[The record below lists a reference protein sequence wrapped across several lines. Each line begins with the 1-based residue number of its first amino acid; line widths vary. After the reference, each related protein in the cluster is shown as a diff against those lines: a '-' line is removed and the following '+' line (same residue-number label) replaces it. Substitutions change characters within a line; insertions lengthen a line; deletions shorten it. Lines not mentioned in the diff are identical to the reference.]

1 MSGNPGRF
9 RRWLSHAPGRS
20 AIPGTPPAGDS
31 TGDDQQGER
40 TAEAGDP
47 TEEGG
52 LTGDGVPT
60 EARGPADTGGPPQGE
75 PPASAGG
82 PQHIRP
88 SLTTRSVAG
97 EVFLLQLVL
106 VVLLVAAA
114 VVALVVQARRDT
126 MTDARHRT
134 LAAAESFAHS
144 WGLQE
149 ALNSD
154 NPSAKLQPLAEA
166 ARKASGVDA
175 LIVYKLDGITLTHS
189 DPRQIGKHV
198 IGPYAEAARGK
209 PFTRTFQGALGLS
222 VVSAAPVKDASG
234 RVVALVAA
242 PVTVEKVQKSVNRQL
257 PMFLGTAAVALALA
271 GGGAGLVSRRL
282 RRQTHGLGPAEM
294 TRMYE
299 HHDAVLHAVREGVLI
314 VGPDGRL
321 LLANDEARRLLDLP
335 AEAEGRHVG
344 DLGLDHRTAGLLAS
358 DRSATDEVHLAQD
371 RLLALNKR
379 STTAHG
385 ARQGS
390 VVTLRDTTELRWLS
404 GRAEV
409 ARERLRL
416 LYDAGVRIGST
427 LNVVRTAEELAQVAV
442 PRFADIVTV
451 ELLDPVLKGEEPA
464 VAGTELRRAALAGL
478 APDHPLY
485 PVGELIRFVPEPP
498 VGAHRGRIR
507 SMVEPD
513 LAGSSAWRSQDP
525 ERTRRILDHGVHSLA
540 VVPLRARGVVLGLV
554 DFWRSGGTPPFDD
567 EDLSFAEELA
577 GRAAVG
583 IDNARRYTRER
594 TMAMTLQRSLMPRG
608 LPDQDILEVAHRYLP
623 ARAGVGGDWFDV
635 IPLPGARVALVV
647 GDVVGHGVHAAATMG
662 RLRIAVHNFSA
673 LDLSPDELLG
683 HLDELVTHLDV
694 QDEDNDEGPAI
705 TGATCLYVIYDSVS
719 GRVTAATAGHPPP
732 AVAYPDGTVEFL
744 HPPVSP
750 PLGLSTGLPFESTE
764 LSLPKG
770 SRLVLYT
777 DGLIESRSRDLD
789 AGLEAL
795 RAALAG
801 PDRTPED
808 TCAAVMQA
816 LLPARPADDVALLVA
831 RPRRLGPADVAEWD
845 VPRDPAAV
853 GPVRNACVRRLE
865 DWGLQHIA
873 YGTELILSEL
883 ITNAIRYGAEPIH
896 VRLLRT
902 RGTLISE
909 VSDGSSTSPHI
920 RQAKATDENGRGLF
934 LVAQFAERWGTR
946 YSPRGKTIWASQ
958 AIAPD
963 ALPPEEESPDH
974 LLSRWEQLGGW

>member
-1 MSGNPGRF
+1 MSGNPGRLW
-9 RRWLSHAPGRS
+9 RWLSRASGRS
-20 AIPGTPPAGDS
+20 AVPGAAPAGDG
-31 TGDDQQGER
+31 TG
-40 TAEAGDP
+40 EAGD
-47 TEEGG
+47 E
-52 LTGDGVPT
+52 
-60 EARGPADTGGPPQGE
+60 GPAGD
-75 PPASAGG
+75 GG
-82 PQHIRP
+82 PQGIRS
-88 SLTTRSVAG
+88 SLTTRSVAQ
-97 EVFLLQLVL
+97 EVFLLQLVV

-134 LAAAESFAHS
+134 LAAAESFAHA
-144 WGLQE
+144 WGLQQ
-149 ALNSD
+149 ALNSG

-175 LIVYKLDGITLTHS
+175 LIVYNLDGITLTHS

-222 VVSAAPVKDASG
+222 VVSVAPVKDASG

-242 PVTVEKVQKSVNRQL
+242 PVTVEKVQKSVNQQL
-257 PMFLGTAAVALALA
+257 PMFLGTAVVALALA

-314 VGPDGRL
+314 VGRDGRL

-335 AEAEGRHVG
+335 PDAEGRRVG
-344 DLGLDHRTAGLLAS
+344 DLALNHRTAELLAS

-371 RLLALNKR
+371 RLLAVNKR
-379 STTAHG
+379 STSPYGSH
-385 ARQGS
+385 QGS
-390 VVTLRDTTELRWLS
+390 VVTLRDTTELRWLA

-416 LYDAGVRIGST
+416 LYDAGLRIGST
-427 LNVVRTAEELAQVAV
+427 LNVVRTAEELSQVAV

-451 ELLDPVLKGEEPA
+451 ELLDPVLRGEEPA
-464 VAGTELRRAALAGL
+464 VAGGGLRRTAIAGL
-478 APDHPLY
+478 APDHPLH
-485 PVGELIRFVPEPP
+485 PVGELIRAVPDTA
-498 VGAHRGRIR
+498 GAAEVDQVRA
-507 SMVEPD
+507 MVVPD
-513 LAGSSAWRSQDP
+513 LAGSSAWRSRDP
-525 ERTRRILDHGVHSLA
+525 ERTRRILEHGVHSLA

-554 DFWRSGGTPPFDD
+554 DFWRSGDSPPFDD

-583 IDNARRYTRER
+583 IDNARRFTRER

-608 LPDQDILEVAHRYLP
+608 LPDQDALEVAHRYLP
-623 ARAGVGGDWFDV
+623 AKAGVGGDWFDV

-647 GDVVGHGVHAAATMG
+647 GDVVGHGLHAAATMG

-683 HLDELVTHLDV
+683 HLDELVARLDI
-694 QDEDNDEGPAI
+694 QDEDTDEGPAI
-705 TGATCLYVIYDSVS
+705 TGATCLYVIYDAVS
-719 GRVTAATAGHPPP
+719 GQVTAATAGHVPP
-732 AVAYPDGTVEFL
+732 AVAHPDGTVEFL

-750 PLGLSTGLPFESTE
+750 PLGLGAGLPFETAA
-764 LSLPKG
+764 LSLPEG

-777 DGLIESRSRDLD
+777 DGLVENRGHDLD

-801 PDRTPED
+801 ADRAPED
-808 TCAAVMQA
+808 TCAAVLHA
-816 LLPARPADDVALLVA
+816 LLPGGSTDDVALLVA
-831 RPRRLGPADVAEWD
+831 RTRRLDPSDVAEWD
-845 VPRDPAAV
+845 VSRDPAAV
-853 GPVRNACVRRLE
+853 GPVRNDCARQLA
-865 DWGLQHIA
+865 DWGLAHIS

-896 VRLLRT
+896 VRLLHTRT
-902 RGTLISE
+902 TLICE

-920 RQAKATDENGRGLF
+920 RQAKTTDEEGRGLF
-934 LVAQFAERWGTR
+934 LVAQFAEQWGTR
-946 YSPRGKTIWASQ
+946 YSPRGKTIWAAQ
-958 AIAPD
+958 AIVPD
-963 ALPPEEESPDH
+963 APPAEEEPSEH
-974 LLSRWEQLGGW
+974 LLRHWEQEGGW

>member
-1 MSGNPGRF
+1 M
-9 RRWLSHAPGRS
+9 
-20 AIPGTPPAGDS
+20 
-31 TGDDQQGER
+31 
-40 TAEAGDP
+40 
-47 TEEGG
+47 
-52 LTGDGVPT
+52 
-60 EARGPADTGGPPQGE
+60 
-75 PPASAGG
+75 
-82 PQHIRP
+82 
-88 SLTTRSVAG
+88 
-97 EVFLLQLVL
+97 L

-114 VVALVVQARRDT
+114 VVAFVVQTRRDT

-154 NPSAKLQPLAEA
+154 DPTAKLQPLAEE

-209 PFTRTFQGALGLS
+209 PFTRTFEGALGLS
-222 VVSAAPVKDASG
+222 VVSAAPVKDSSG
-234 RVVALVAA
+234 RVIAIVAA
-242 PVTVEKVQKSVNRQL
+242 PVTVEKVQKSVNQQL
-257 PMFLGTAAVALALA
+257 PLFLGTAVAALALA

-282 RRQTHGLGPAEM
+282 SRQTHGLGPVEM

-314 VGPDGRL
+314 VGRGGRL

-335 AEAEGRHVG
+335 ADAEGRRVD
-344 DLGLDHRTAGLLAS
+344 DLGLDHRTAELLAS
-358 DRSATDEVHLAQD
+358 DRIATDEVHLAQD
-371 RLLALNKR
+371 RLLAVNKR
-379 STTAHG
+379 STTPYGAHQ
-385 ARQGS
+385 AS

-416 LYDAGVRIGST
+416 LYDAGVRLGST

-451 ELLDPVLKGEEPA
+451 ELQEPVLKGEEPS
-464 VAGTELRRAALAGL
+464 VAGGGLRRAALAGL
-478 APDHPLY
+478 TPDHPLY
-485 PVGELIRFVPEPP
+485 PVGELITAAPGSPAAASADQV
-498 VGAHRGRIR
+498 R

-513 LAGSSAWRSQDP
+513 LAGSSVWRSQDP
-525 ERTRRILDHGVHSLA
+525 ERARRILDHGVHSLA
-540 VVPLRARGVVLGLV
+540 VVPLRARGVVLGMV
-554 DFWRSGGTPPFDD
+554 YFWRSGSSPPFDD

-583 IDNARRYTRER
+583 VDNARRYTRER

-608 LPDQDILEVAHRYLP
+608 LPDQDALEVAHRYLP

-647 GDVVGHGVHAAATMG
+647 GDVVGHGLHAAATMG

-683 HLDELVTHLDV
+683 HVDELVTHIDV
-694 QDEDNDEGPAI
+694 QDEDGEEVPAI

-719 GRVTAATAGHPPP
+719 GRVSVATAGHLPP
-732 AVAYPDGTVEFL
+732 AVAHPDGSVEFL

-750 PLGLSTGLPFESTE
+750 PLGLGTGLPFQTAE
-764 LSLPKG
+764 LSLPEG

-777 DGLIESRSRDLD
+777 DGLVENRSRDLD

-808 TCAAVMQA
+808 TCATVMQS
-816 LLPARPADDVALLVA
+816 LLPARSTDDVALLVA
-831 RPRRLGPADVAEWD
+831 RTRRLDPAHVAEWD

-853 GPVRNACVRRLE
+853 GPVRSACVRRLV
-865 DWGLQHIA
+865 DWGLESISF
-873 YGTELILSEL
+873 GTELILSEL
-883 ITNAIRYGAEPIH
+883 ITNAIRHGAEPIH
-896 VRLLRT
+896 VRLLHT
-902 RGTLISE
+902 RTLICE

-920 RQAKATDENGRGLF
+920 RQAKDTDEEGRGLF
-934 LVAQFAERWGTR
+934 LVAQFAEHWGTR
-946 YSPRGKTIWASQ
+946 YSPRGKTIWAAQ
-958 AIAPD
+958 VIGPD
-963 ALPPEEESPDH
+963 ALPPEEEPSEH
-974 LLSRWEQLGGW
+974 LLNHWEQRGQW

>member
-1 MSGNPGRF
+1 MP
-9 RRWLSHAPGRS
+9 
-20 AIPGTPPAGDS
+20 
-31 TGDDQQGER
+31 
-40 TAEAGDP
+40 
-47 TEEGG
+47 
-52 LTGDGVPT
+52 
-60 EARGPADTGGPPQGE
+60 
-75 PPASAGG
+75 
-82 PQHIRP
+82 
-88 SLTTRSVAG
+88 TRSVAR

-114 VVALVVQARRDT
+114 VVAIVVQAQRDT

-154 NPSAKLQPLAEA
+154 NPTAKLQPLAEA

-209 PFTRTFQGALGLS
+209 PFTRTFEGALGLS
-222 VVSAAPVKDASG
+222 VVSAAPVKDSSG
-234 RVVALVAA
+234 KVVAIVAA
-242 PVTVEKVQKSVNRQL
+242 PVTVEKVQKSVNQQL
-257 PMFLGTAAVALALA
+257 PIFLGTAVGALALA

-314 VGPDGRL
+314 VGRDGRL
-321 LLANDEARRLLDLP
+321 LLANDEARRLLNLP
-335 AEAEGRHVG
+335 ADAEGRPVG
-344 DLGLDHRTAGLLAS
+344 DLGLDHRTAELLAS
-358 DRSATDEVHLAQD
+358 DRIATDEVHLAQD
-371 RLLALNKR
+371 RLLAVNKR
-379 STTAHG
+379 STTPYGAH
-385 ARQGS
+385 QGS

-427 LNVVRTAEELAQVAV
+427 LNVERTAEALAQVAV

-464 VAGTELRRAALAGL
+464 VAGTELRRTAIAGL

-485 PVGELIRFVPEPP
+485 PVGELRGFVPGTP
-498 VGAHRGRIR
+498 VASGVDQGR

-513 LAGSSAWRSQDP
+513 LAASSGWRSQDP
-525 ERTRRILDHGVHSLA
+525 ERARRILDHGVHSLA

-554 DFWRSGGTPPFDD
+554 DFWRSGSSPPFDD

-608 LPDQDILEVAHRYLP
+608 LPDQDALEVAHRYLP
-623 ARAGVGGDWFDV
+623 AQAGVGGDWFDV
-635 IPLPGARVALVV
+635 IPLPGARVALVI
-647 GDVVGHGVHAAATMG
+647 GDVVGHGLHAAATMG

-683 HLDELVTHLDV
+683 HLDELVTHIDV
-694 QDEDNDEGPAI
+694 QDEDIDDGPAI

-719 GRVTAATAGHPPP
+719 GRITAATAGHLPP
-732 AVAYPDGTVEFL
+732 AVAHPDGRVEFL
-744 HPPVSP
+744 HSPVSP
-750 PLGLSTGLPFESTE
+750 PLGLGTGLPFETAE
-764 LSLPKG
+764 LSLPEG

-777 DGLIESRSRDLD
+777 DGLVENRSRDLD
-789 AGLEAL
+789 AGMEAL
-795 RAALAG
+795 RAALTG

-808 TCAAVMQA
+808 TCATVLQS
-816 LLPARPADDVALLVA
+816 LLPARSTDDVALLVA
-831 RPRRLGPADVAEWD
+831 RTRRLDPAHVAEWD

-853 GPVRNACVRRLE
+853 SPVRNDCARQLA
-865 DWGLQHIA
+865 DWGLERIA

-896 VRLLRT
+896 VRLLHT
-902 RGTLISE
+902 PGALISE

-920 RQAKATDENGRGLF
+920 RQAKDTDEEGRGLF
-934 LVAQFAERWGTR
+934 LVAQFAEHWGTR
-946 YSPRGKTIWASQ
+946 YSPRGKTIWAAQ
-958 AIAPD
+958 AVGPD
-963 ALPPEEESPDH
+963 ALPEEEESQED
-974 LLSRWEQLGGW
+974 LLSRWDHSGEW

>member
-1 MSGNPGRF
+1 MSGYSGRF
-9 RRWLSHAPGRS
+9 RRWLRRAPGRS
-20 AIPGTPPAGDS
+20 AAPGVAPAGNG
-31 TGDDQQGER
+31 TGDPQDER
-40 TAEAGDP
+40 PAG
-47 TEEGG
+47 TE
-52 LTGDGVPT
+52 
-60 EARGPADTGGPPQGE
+60 
-75 PPASAGG
+75 G
-82 PQHIRP
+82 PQHIQGP
-88 SLTTRSVAG
+88 QHLQSSFPTRSVAR

-114 VVALVVQARRDT
+114 VVAIFVQAQRDT

-154 NPSAKLQPLAEA
+154 DPTAKLQPLAEA

-175 LIVYKLDGITLTHS
+175 LIVYKLDGIALTHS

-198 IGPYAEAARGK
+198 IGPYADAARGK
-209 PFTRTFQGALGLS
+209 PFTSTFEGALGLS
-222 VVSAAPVKDASG
+222 VVSAAPVKDSSG
-234 RVVALVAA
+234 RVVAIVAA
-242 PVTVEKVQKSVNRQL
+242 PVTVEEVQKSVNQQL
-257 PMFLGTAAVALALA
+257 PIFLGTAVGALALA

-314 VGPDGRL
+314 VGRNGRL
-321 LLANDEARRLLDLP
+321 LLANDEARRLLNLP
-335 AEAEGRHVG
+335 ADAEGRPVG
-344 DLGLDHRTAGLLAS
+344 DLGLDHRTAELLVS
-358 DRSATDEVHLAQD
+358 DRIATDEVHLAQD
-371 RLLALNKR
+371 RLLAVNKR
-379 STTAHG
+379 STTPYGAH
-385 ARQGS
+385 QGS

-416 LYDAGVRIGST
+416 LYDAGMRIGST
-427 LNVVRTAEELAQVAV
+427 LNVERTAEALAQVAV

-464 VAGTELRRAALAGL
+464 VAGTELRRTAIAGL

-485 PVGELIRFVPEPP
+485 PVGELRGFVPGTP
-498 VGAHRGRIR
+498 VAAGVDQGR

-513 LAGSSAWRSQDP
+513 LAASSGWRSQDP
-525 ERTRRILDHGVHSLA
+525 ERARRILDHGVHSLA

-554 DFWRSGGTPPFDD
+554 DFWRSGSSPPFDD

-608 LPDQDILEVAHRYLP
+608 LPEQDALEVAHRYLP
-623 ARAGVGGDWFDV
+623 AQAGVGGDWFDV
-635 IPLPGARVALVV
+635 IPLPGARVALVI
-647 GDVVGHGVHAAATMG
+647 GDVVGHGLHAAATMG

-683 HLDELVTHLDV
+683 HLDELVTHIDV
-694 QDEDNDEGPAI
+694 QDEDTDDGPAI

-719 GRVTAATAGHPPP
+719 GRITAATAGHLPP
-732 AVAYPDGTVEFL
+732 AVAHPDGRVEFL
-744 HPPVSP
+744 HSPVSP
-750 PLGLSTGLPFESTE
+750 PLGLGTGLPFETAE
-764 LSLPKG
+764 LPLPEG

-777 DGLIESRSRDLD
+777 DGLVENRSRDLD
-789 AGLEAL
+789 TGMEAL
-795 RAALAG
+795 RAALTG

-808 TCAAVMQA
+808 TCATVLQS
-816 LLPARPADDVALLVA
+816 LLPARSTDDVALLVA
-831 RPRRLGPADVAEWD
+831 RTRRLDPAHVAEWD

-853 GPVRNACVRRLE
+853 SPVRNDCARQLA
-865 DWGLQHIA
+865 DWGLERIA

-896 VRLLRT
+896 VRLLHT
-902 RGTLISE
+902 PGALISE

-920 RQAKATDENGRGLF
+920 RQAKDTDEEGRGLF
-934 LVAQFAERWGTR
+934 LVAQFAEHWGTR
-946 YSPRGKTIWASQ
+946 YSPRGKTIWAAQ
-958 AIAPD
+958 AVGPG
-963 ALPPEEESPDH
+963 ALPEEEESQEDLLRRWDH
-974 LLSRWEQLGGW
+974 GGEW

>member
-1 MSGNPGRF
+1 MTGHSGRF
-9 RRWLSHAPGRS
+9 RRWLSRAPSRS
-20 AIPGTPPAGDS
+20 ASRGVSVTESDPDDRQGEHPAG
-31 TGDDQQGER
+31 
-40 TAEAGDP
+40 
-47 TEEGG
+47 
-52 LTGDGVPT
+52 
-60 EARGPADTGGPPQGE
+60 
-75 PPASAGG
+75 AGG
-82 PQHIRP
+82 SHGLRAW
-88 SLTTRSVAG
+88 LTTRSVAR

-106 VVLLVAAA
+106 VVLLIAAA
-114 VVALVVQARRDT
+114 VVAIVVQTRRDT

-154 NPSAKLQPLAEA
+154 DPTAKLQPRAEA

-198 IGPYAEAARGK
+198 IGPYADAARGK

-222 VVSAAPVKDASG
+222 VISAAPVTDSSG
-234 RVVALVAA
+234 KVIAIVSA
-242 PVTVEKVQKSVNRQL
+242 PVTVENVQKSVNQQL
-257 PMFLGTAAVALALA
+257 PLFMGTAVGALALA

-314 VGPDGRL
+314 VGRGGRL

-335 AEAEGRHVG
+335 ADAEGRYVG
-344 DLGLDHRTAGLLAS
+344 DLGLDTRTVDLLTS
-358 DRSATDEVHLAQD
+358 DRTATDEVHLAQD

-379 STTAHG
+379 STAPYG
-385 ARQGS
+385 ARHGS
-390 VVTLRDTTELRWLS
+390 VVTLRDTTELRWLT
-404 GRAEV
+404 GRAER

-427 LNVVRTAEELAQVAV
+427 LNVERTASALAQVAV
-442 PRFADIVTV
+442 PRFADIVAV
-451 ELLDPVLKGEEPA
+451 KLRDPVLRGEEPA
-464 VAGTELRRAALAGL
+464 AAGAKLHRVAIEGL
-478 APDHPLY
+478 AADHPLHS
-485 PVGELIRFVPEPP
+485 VGELMGFVPGTP
-498 VGAHRGRIR
+498 VAAGVDQGR
-507 SMVEPD
+507 SMAVPD
-513 LAGSSAWRSQDP
+513 LAGSSEWRSQDP
-525 ERTRRILDHGVHSLA
+525 ERARRVLDHGVHSLV
-540 VVPLRARGVVLGLV
+540 VVPLLARGVVLGVV
-554 DFWRSGGTPPFDD
+554 DFWRSGSSPPFDD

-608 LPDQDILEVAHRYLP
+608 LPEQDALEVAHRYLP
-623 ARAGVGGDWFDV
+623 AQAGVGGDWFDV
-635 IPLPGARVALVV
+635 IPLPGARVALVI
-647 GDVVGHGVHAAATMG
+647 GDVVGHGLHAAATMG

-683 HLDELVTHLDV
+683 HLDELVARIDV
-694 QDEDNDEGPAI
+694 QDEDTEAGPVI
-705 TGATCLYVIYDSVS
+705 TGATCLYVVYDFVS
-719 GRVTAATAGHPPP
+719 GRVTAATAGHLPP
-732 AVAYPDGTVEFL
+732 AVAYPDGRVEFL

-750 PLGLSTGLPFESTE
+750 PLGLGSGLPFEPTE
-764 LSLPKG
+764 LSLPEG

-777 DGLIESRSRDLD
+777 DGLVEDRSRDLD
-789 AGLEAL
+789 EGLEAL

-801 PDRTPED
+801 PDRTPAE
-808 TCAAVMQA
+808 TCATVMHA
-816 LLPARPADDVALLVA
+816 LLPTRSADDVALLVA
-831 RPRRLGPADVAEWD
+831 RTRRLDPARVAEWG

-853 GPVRNACVRRLE
+853 GPVRNACVRQLT
-865 DWGLQHIA
+865 DWGLADLA

-883 ITNAIRYGAEPIH
+883 ITNAVRYGSEPIH
-896 VRLLRT
+896 VRLLHT
-902 RGTLISE
+902 RSLICE

-920 RQAKATDENGRGLF
+920 RQAKDTDEEGRGLF
-934 LVAQFAERWGTR
+934 LVAQFAEQWGTR
-946 YSPRGKTIWASQ
+946 YSPRGKTIWAAQ
-958 AIAPD
+958 TVGLEAPASD
-963 ALPPEEESPDH
+963 EMP
-974 LLSRWEQLGGW
+974 WEQLLGHQGHSGEG

>member
-1 MSGNPGRF
+1 M
-9 RRWLSHAPGRS
+9 A
-20 AIPGTPPAGDS
+20 PAGNG
-31 TGDDQQGER
+31 TGDQQDARPAG
-40 TAEAGDP
+40 AE
-47 TEEGG
+47 
-52 LTGDGVPT
+52 
-60 EARGPADTGGPPQGE
+60 
-75 PPASAGG
+75 G
-82 PQHIRP
+82 PQHIQP
-88 SLTTRSVAG
+88 SSPTRSVAR

-114 VVALVVQARRDT
+114 VVAIVVQARRDT

-154 NPSAKLQPLAEA
+154 DPTAKLQPLAEA

-209 PFTRTFQGALGLS
+209 PFTGTFEGALGLS
-222 VVSAAPVKDASG
+222 VVSAAPVKDSSG
-234 RVVALVAA
+234 KVVAIVAA
-242 PVTVEKVQKSVNRQL
+242 PVTVEKVQKSVNQQL
-257 PMFLGTAAVALALA
+257 PLFLGTAVGALALA

-314 VGPDGRL
+314 VGRDGRL

-335 AEAEGRHVG
+335 ADAEGRHVG
-344 DLGLDHRTAGLLAS
+344 DLGLDHRTADLLAS
-358 DRSATDEVHLAQD
+358 DRIATDEVHLAQD
-371 RLLALNKR
+371 RLLAVNKR
-379 STTAHG
+379 STTPYGAH
-385 ARQGS
+385 QGS

-427 LNVVRTAEELAQVAV
+427 LNVERTAEALAQVAV

-464 VAGTELRRAALAGL
+464 VAGTELRRTAIAGL

-485 PVGELIRFVPEPP
+485 PVGELRGFDPGTP
-498 VGAHRGRIR
+498 VAAGVDQGR

-513 LAGSSAWRSQDP
+513 LAASSGWRSQDP
-525 ERTRRILDHGVHSLA
+525 ERARRILDHGVHSLA

-554 DFWRSGGTPPFDD
+554 DFWRSGSSPPFDD

-608 LPDQDILEVAHRYLP
+608 LPDQDALEVAHRYLP
-623 ARAGVGGDWFDV
+623 AQAGVGGDWFDI
-635 IPLPGARVALVV
+635 IPLPGARVALVI
-647 GDVVGHGVHAAATMG
+647 GDVVGHGLHAAATMG

-683 HLDELVTHLDV
+683 HLDELVTRIDV
-694 QDEDNDEGPAI
+694 QDEDTDDGPAI

-719 GRVTAATAGHPPP
+719 GRITAATAGHLPP
-732 AVAYPDGTVEFL
+732 AVAHPDGRVEFL
-744 HPPVSP
+744 HSPVSP
-750 PLGLSTGLPFESTE
+750 PLGLGTGLPFETAE
-764 LSLPKG
+764 LSMPEG

-777 DGLIESRSRDLD
+777 DGLVENRSRDLD
-789 AGLEAL
+789 AGMEAL
-795 RAALAG
+795 RAALTG

-808 TCAAVMQA
+808 TCATVLQS
-816 LLPARPADDVALLVA
+816 LLPARSTDDVALLVA
-831 RPRRLGPADVAEWD
+831 RTRRLDPAHVAEWD
-845 VPRDPAAV
+845 VSRDPAAV
-853 GPVRNACVRRLE
+853 SPVRNDCARKLA
-865 DWGLQHIA
+865 DWGLERIA

-896 VRLLRT
+896 VRLLHT
-902 RGTLISE
+902 PSTLISE

-920 RQAKATDENGRGLF
+920 RQAKDTDEEGRGLF
-934 LVAQFAERWGTR
+934 LVAQFAEQWGTR
-946 YSPRGKTIWASQ
+946 YSPRGKTIWAAQ
-958 AIAPD
+958 VVGPD
-963 ALPPEEESPDH
+963 ALPGEEESQED
-974 LLSRWEQLGGW
+974 LLNRWDPSGEW

>member
-1 MSGNPGRF
+1 MTGHSGRF
-9 RRWLSHAPGRS
+9 RRWLSRS
-20 AIPGTPPAGDS
+20 RS
-31 TGDDQQGER
+31 S
-40 TAEAGDP
+40 
-47 TEEGG
+47 
-52 LTGDGVPT
+52 
-60 EARGPADTGGPPQGE
+60 
-75 PPASAGG
+75 SA
-82 PQHIRP
+82 
-88 SLTTRSVAG
+88 TRSVAR

-114 VVALVVQARRDT
+114 VVAMVVQSRRDT

-144 WGLQE
+144 WGLQK
-149 ALNSD
+149 ALNSND
-154 NPSAKLQPLAEA
+154 PTAKLQPLAEA

-198 IGPYAEAARGK
+198 IGPYADAARGK

-222 VVSAAPVKDASG
+222 VISAAPVKDSSG
-234 RVVALVAA
+234 KVIAIVSA

-257 PMFLGTAAVALALA
+257 PLFLGTAAGALALA

-314 VGPDGRL
+314 VGRDGRL

-335 AEAEGRHVG
+335 ADAEGRHVG
-344 DLGLDHRTAGLLAS
+344 DLGLDPRTAELLAS
-358 DRSATDEVHLAQD
+358 DRIATDEVHLAQD

-379 STTAHG
+379 STSPYGAH
-385 ARQGS
+385 QGS

-404 GRAEV
+404 GRAER

-427 LNVVRTAEELAQVAV
+427 LNVERTAEDLAQVAV
-442 PRFADIVTV
+442 PGFADIVTV

-464 VAGTELRRAALAGL
+464 VAGAELRRTAIAGL
-478 APDHPLY
+478 AADHPLH
-485 PVGELIRFVPEPP
+485 PVGELMGFAP
-498 VGAHRGRIR
+498 GAAAAGGVDQGRSR
-507 SMVEPD
+507 VEPD

-525 ERTRRILDHGVHSLA
+525 ERARRILDHGVHSLA
-540 VVPLRARGVVLGLV
+540 VVPLRARGVVLGRV
-554 DFWRSGGTPPFDD
+554 DFWRSGSSPAFDE

-608 LPDQDILEVAHRYLP
+608 LPDQDALEVAHRYLP
-623 ARAGVGGDWFDV
+623 AHAGVGGDWFDV
-635 IPLPGARVALVV
+635 IPLPGARVALVI
-647 GDVVGHGVHAAATMG
+647 GDVVGHGLHAAATMG

-673 LDLSPDELLG
+673 LDLSPAELLR
-683 HLDELVTHLDV
+683 HLDELVTHIDV
-694 QDEDNDEGPAI
+694 QDDAAEETAI
-705 TGATCLYVIYDSVS
+705 TGATCLYVVYDSVS
-719 GRVTAATAGHPPP
+719 GQVTAATAGHLPP
-732 AVAYPDGTVEFL
+732 AVAHPDGRVEFL
-744 HPPVSP
+744 HSPVSP
-750 PLGLSTGLPFESTE
+750 PLGLGTGLPFETAE
-764 LSLPKG
+764 LSLPEG

-777 DGLIESRSRDLD
+777 DGLVENRGHDLD
-789 AGLEAL
+789 AGLDAL

-808 TCAAVMQA
+808 TCATVMQA
-816 LLPARPADDVALLVA
+816 LLPARSADDVALLVA
-831 RPRRLGPADVAEWD
+831 RTRRLDPAHVAEWD
-845 VPRDPAAV
+845 VPRDPEAV
-853 GPVRNACVRRLE
+853 GTVRKDCARQLA
-865 DWGLQHIA
+865 DWGLQDVSF
-873 YGTELILSEL
+873 GTELILSEL
-883 ITNAIRYGAEPIH
+883 VTNAIRYGAEPIH
-896 VRLLRT
+896 VRLLHT
-902 RGTLISE
+902 RTLICE

-920 RQAKATDENGRGLF
+920 RQAKDTDEDGRGLF
-934 LVAQFAERWGTR
+934 LVAQFAEHWGTR
-946 YSPRGKTIWASQ
+946 YSSRGKTIWAAQ
-958 AIAPD
+958 AVGPD
-963 ALPPEEESPDH
+963 AAPEA
-974 LLSRWEQLGGW
+974 

>member
-1 MSGNPGRF
+1 MSGFSGGF
-9 RRWLSHAPGRS
+9 RRWLRRAPGRS
-20 AIPGTPPAGDS
+20 AFSGGESTGSGGGGRQDERSAGAGD
-31 TGDDQQGER
+31 R
-40 TAEAGDP
+40 
-47 TEEGG
+47 
-52 LTGDGVPT
+52 
-60 EARGPADTGGPPQGE
+60 
-75 PPASAGG
+75 
-82 PQHIRP
+82 QHVRP
-88 SLTTRSVAG
+88 SWSTRSVAR
-97 EVFLLQLVL
+97 EVFLLQLLL

-114 VVALVVQARRDT
+114 VVAFVVQTRRDT

-149 ALNSD
+149 ALNSND
-154 NPSAKLQPLAEA
+154 PTAKLQPLAEA

-209 PFTRTFQGALGLS
+209 PFTRTFEGALGLS
-222 VVSAAPVKDASG
+222 VISAAPVKDSSG
-234 RVVALVAA
+234 RVIAIVAA
-242 PVTVEKVQKSVNRQL
+242 PVTVEKVQKSVNQQL
-257 PMFLGTAAVALALA
+257 PLFLGTAVAALALA

-282 RRQTHGLGPAEM
+282 SRQTHGLGPVEM

-314 VGPDGRL
+314 VGGGGRL

-335 AEAEGRHVG
+335 ADAEGRRVD
-344 DLGLDHRTAGLLAS
+344 DLGLDRRTAELMAS
-358 DRSATDEVHLAQD
+358 DRIATDEVHLAQD
-371 RLLALNKR
+371 RLLAVNKR
-379 STTAHG
+379 STTPYGAHQ
-385 ARQGS
+385 AS

-416 LYDAGVRIGST
+416 LYDAGGRIGST

-451 ELLDPVLKGEEPA
+451 ELQEPVLKGEEPS
-464 VAGTELRRAALAGL
+464 VAGSALRRAALAGL
-478 APDHPLY
+478 TPDHPLY
-485 PVGELIRFVPEPP
+485 PVGELITAAPGTPAATSADQV
-498 VGAHRGRIR
+498 R

-513 LAGSSAWRSQDP
+513 LAGSTAWRPQDP
-525 ERTRRILDHGVHSLA
+525 ERARRILDHGVHSLA
-540 VVPLRARGVVLGLV
+540 VVPLRARGVVLGMV
-554 DFWRSGGTPPFDD
+554 YFWRSGSSPPFDD

-608 LPDQDILEVAHRYLP
+608 LPDQDALEVAHRYLP

-647 GDVVGHGVHAAATMG
+647 GDVVGHGLHAAATMG

-683 HLDELVTHLDV
+683 HVDELVTHIDV
-694 QDEDNDEGPAI
+694 QDEDGEEVPAI

-719 GRVTAATAGHPPP
+719 GRVSVATAGHLPP
-732 AVAYPDGTVEFL
+732 AVAYPDGRVEFL
-744 HPPVSP
+744 YSPVSP
-750 PLGLSTGLPFESTE
+750 PLGLGTGLPFQTAE
-764 LSLPKG
+764 LSLPEG

-777 DGLIESRSRDLD
+777 DGLVENRSRDLD

-808 TCAAVMQA
+808 TCATVMQS
-816 LLPARPADDVALLVA
+816 LLPARSTDDVALLVA
-831 RPRRLGPADVAEWD
+831 RTRRLDPAHVAEWD

-853 GPVRNACVRRLE
+853 GPVRNACVRQLV
-865 DWGLQHIA
+865 DWGLETVA
-873 YGTELILSEL
+873 FGTELILSEL
-883 ITNAIRYGAEPIH
+883 ITNAIRHGAEPIH
-896 VRLLRT
+896 VRLLHT
-902 RGTLISE
+902 RTLICE

-920 RQAKATDENGRGLF
+920 RQAKDTDEEGRGLF
-934 LVAQFAERWGTR
+934 LVAQFAEHWGTR
-946 YSPRGKTIWASQ
+946 YSPRGKTIWAAQ
-958 AIAPD
+958 VIAPD
-963 ALPPEEESPDH
+963 ALPSEEEPSED
-974 LLSRWEQLGGW
+974 LLNQWEQRGQW

>member
-1 MSGNPGRF
+1 MSGHSGRF
-9 RRWLSHAPGRS
+9 RRWLSRAPGRS
-20 AIPGTPPAGDS
+20 AIPGTTAAGS
-31 TGDDQQGER
+31 GTGDRQEEPSPGSGEGQR
-40 TAEAGDP
+40 VRRSW
-47 TEEGG
+47 
-52 LTGDGVPT
+52 L
-60 EARGPADTGGPPQGE
+60 
-75 PPASAGG
+75 
-82 PQHIRP
+82 
-88 SLTTRSVAG
+88 TRSVSR

-114 VVALVVQARRDT
+114 VVVFVVQTQRDT

-149 ALNSD
+149 ALNSPD
-154 NPSAKLQPLAEA
+154 PTAKLQPLAEE

-209 PFTRTFQGALGLS
+209 SFTRTFNGALGLS
-222 VVSAAPVKDASG
+222 VVSAAPVKDSSG
-234 RVVALVAA
+234 RVIAIVAA

-257 PMFLGTAAVALALA
+257 PLFLGIAIVALALA

-314 VGPDGRL
+314 VGRDGRL
-321 LLANDEARRLLDLP
+321 VLANDEARRLLDLP
-335 AEAEGRHVG
+335 ADAEGRAVD

-358 DRSATDEVHLAQD
+358 DRIATDEVHLAQD
-371 RLLALNKR
+371 RLLAVNKR
-379 STTAHG
+379 STSPYGTH
-385 ARQGS
+385 QGS

-416 LYDAGVRIGST
+416 LYDAGLRIGST
-427 LNVVRTAEELAQVAV
+427 LNVARTAEELAQVAV

-451 ELLDPVLKGEEPA
+451 ALQDPVLKGEEPTG
-464 VAGTELRRAALAGL
+464 AGTELRRTALAGL

-485 PVGELIRFVPEPP
+485 PVGELFTGVPGTPAAE
-498 VGAHRGRIR
+498 GDRAG
-507 SMVEPD
+507 STVEPD
-513 LAGSSAWRSQDP
+513 LAGASAWRAQDP
-525 ERTRRILDHGVHSLA
+525 DRAQRILDHGVHSLA
-540 VVPLRARGVVLGLV
+540 VVPLRARGVVLGTV
-554 DFWRSGGTPPFDD
+554 DFWRSGSSPPFDQ
-567 EDLSFAEELA
+567 EDLSFAEELV

-583 IDNARRYTRER
+583 IDNARRFTRER

-608 LPDQDILEVAHRYLP
+608 LPDQDALEVAHRYLP
-623 ARAGVGGDWFDV
+623 AQAGVGGDWFDV

-647 GDVVGHGVHAAATMG
+647 GDVVGHGLHAAATMG

-683 HLDELVTHLDV
+683 HLDELVTRLDR
-694 QDEDNDEGPAI
+694 QDEDADDAPAI
-705 TGATCLYVIYDSVS
+705 TGATCLYVVYDAVS
-719 GRVTAATAGHPPP
+719 GRVTAATAGHLPP
-732 AVAYPDGTVEFL
+732 AVVHPDGRVEFL
-744 HPPVSP
+744 HSPVSP
-750 PLGLSTGLPFESTE
+750 PLGLGTGLPFETAE
-764 LSLPKG
+764 LTLPAG

-777 DGLIESRSRDLD
+777 DGLVENRGRDLD
-789 AGLEAL
+789 TGLAAL
-795 RAALAG
+795 RAVLAG
-801 PDRTPED
+801 QDRTPED
-808 TCAAVMQA
+808 TCATVMRE
-816 LLPARPADDVALLVA
+816 LLPARSADDVALLVA
-831 RPRRLGPADVAEWD
+831 RTRRLDPSHVAEWE

-853 GPVRNACVRRLE
+853 GPVRNACVRQVAE
-865 DWGLQHIA
+865 WGLRHLA
-873 YGTELILSEL
+873 VGAELILSEL
-883 ITNAIRYGAEPIH
+883 ITNAVRHGAGPIH

-902 RGTLISE
+902 RSLFCE

-920 RQAKATDENGRGLF
+920 RQAKDTDEDGRGLF
-934 LVAQFAERWGTR
+934 LVAQFAEQWGTR
-946 YSPRGKTIWASQ
+946 YSARGKTIWASL
-958 AIAPD
+958 AIGADAP
-963 ALPPEEESPDH
+963 AAEQEPPEKGAE
-974 LLSRWEQLGGW
+974 

>member
-1 MSGNPGRF
+1 MSGHAGRF
-9 RRWLSHAPGRS
+9 RRWLSRAPGRS
-20 AIPGTPPAGDS
+20 AAPDMAPAGNG
-31 TGDDQQGER
+31 TDDQQDEHP
-40 TAEAGDP
+40 AG
-47 TEEGG
+47 
-52 LTGDGVPT
+52 
-60 EARGPADTGGPPQGE
+60 
-75 PPASAGG
+75 AGG
-82 PQHIRP
+82 PQRIQP
-88 SLTTRSVAG
+88 PFPTRSVAR

-114 VVALVVQARRDT
+114 MAAIVVQARRDT

-154 NPSAKLQPLAEA
+154 NPTAKLQPLAEA

-198 IGPYAEAARGK
+198 IGPYADAARGK
-209 PFTRTFQGALGLS
+209 PFTRTFEGALGLS
-222 VVSAAPVKDASG
+222 VVSAAPVKDSSG
-234 RVVALVAA
+234 KVVAIVAA
-242 PVTVEKVQKSVNRQL
+242 PVTVEKVQKSVNQQL
-257 PMFLGTAAVALALA
+257 PIFLGTAVGALALA

-314 VGPDGRL
+314 VGRDRRL
-321 LLANDEARRLLDLP
+321 LLANDEARRLLNLP
-335 AEAEGRHVG
+335 ADAEGRPVG
-344 DLGLDHRTAGLLAS
+344 DLGLDHRTAELLAS
-358 DRSATDEVHLAQD
+358 DRIATDEVHLAQD
-371 RLLALNKR
+371 RLLAVNKR
-379 STTAHG
+379 STTPYGAH
-385 ARQGS
+385 QGS

-416 LYDAGVRIGST
+416 LYDAGLRIGST
-427 LNVVRTAEELAQVAV
+427 LNVERTAEALAQVAV

-464 VAGTELRRAALAGL
+464 VAGTELRRTAIAGL

-485 PVGELIRFVPEPP
+485 PVGELVGFVPGTP
-498 VGAHRGRIR
+498 VAAGVDQGR

-513 LAGSSAWRSQDP
+513 LAASSGWRSQDP
-525 ERTRRILDHGVHSLA
+525 ERARRILDHGVHSLA

-554 DFWRSGGTPPFDD
+554 DFWRSGSSPPFDD

-608 LPDQDILEVAHRYLP
+608 LPDQDALEVAHRYLP
-623 ARAGVGGDWFDV
+623 AQAGVGGDWFDV
-635 IPLPGARVALVV
+635 IPLPGARVALVI
-647 GDVVGHGVHAAATMG
+647 GDVVGHGLHAAATMG

-683 HLDELVTHLDV
+683 HLDELVTHIDV
-694 QDEDNDEGPAI
+694 QDEDTDDGPAI

-719 GRVTAATAGHPPP
+719 GRITAATAGHLPP
-732 AVAYPDGTVEFL
+732 AVAHPDGSVEFL
-744 HPPVSP
+744 HSPVSP
-750 PLGLSTGLPFESTE
+750 PLGLGTGLPFETAE
-764 LSLPKG
+764 LSLPEG

-777 DGLIESRSRDLD
+777 DGLVKNRSRDLD
-789 AGLEAL
+789 AGMEAL
-795 RAALAG
+795 RAALTG

-808 TCAAVMQA
+808 TCATVLQS
-816 LLPARPADDVALLVA
+816 LLPARSTDDVALLVA
-831 RPRRLGPADVAEWD
+831 RTRRLDPAHVAEWD
-845 VPRDPAAV
+845 VSRDPAAV
-853 GPVRNACVRRLE
+853 SPVRNDCARQLA
-865 DWGLQHIA
+865 DWGLERIA

-896 VRLLRT
+896 VRLLHT
-902 RGTLISE
+902 PGTLISE

-920 RQAKATDENGRGLF
+920 RQAKDTDEEGRGLF
-934 LVAQFAERWGTR
+934 LVAQFAEHWGTR
-946 YSPRGKTIWASQ
+946 YSPRGKTIWAAQ
-958 AIAPD
+958 ATGPD
-963 ALPPEEESPDH
+963 ALPEEEEPQED
-974 LLSRWEQLGGW
+974 LLSRWDPSGEW

>member
-1 MSGNPGRF
+1 MSGHSGRF
-9 RRWLSHAPGRS
+9 RRWLRRAPGRS
-20 AIPGTPPAGDS
+20 AAPGVAPAGNG
-31 TGDDQQGER
+31 TGDPQDER
-40 TAEAGDP
+40 
-47 TEEGG
+47 
-52 LTGDGVPT
+52 
-60 EARGPADTGGPPQGE
+60 
-75 PPASAGG
+75 SAGAEG
-82 PQHIRP
+82 PQHIQGP
-88 SLTTRSVAG
+88 QHTPPPFPTRSVAR

-114 VVALVVQARRDT
+114 VVAIFVQAQRDT

-154 NPSAKLQPLAEA
+154 DPTAKLQPLAEA

-209 PFTRTFQGALGLS
+209 PFTRTFEGALGLS
-222 VVSAAPVKDASG
+222 VVSAAPVKDSSG
-234 RVVALVAA
+234 RVVAIVAA
-242 PVTVEKVQKSVNRQL
+242 PVTVEKVQKSVNQQL
-257 PMFLGTAAVALALA
+257 PIFLGTAVGALALA

-314 VGPDGRL
+314 VGRDGRL
-321 LLANDEARRLLDLP
+321 LLANDEARRLLNLP
-335 AEAEGRHVG
+335 GDAEGRPVG
-344 DLGLDHRTAGLLAS
+344 DLGLDHRTAELLAS
-358 DRSATDEVHLAQD
+358 DRIATDEVHLAQD
-371 RLLALNKR
+371 RLLAVNKR
-379 STTAHG
+379 STTPYG
-385 ARQGS
+385 SRQGS

-427 LNVVRTAEELAQVAV
+427 LNVERTAEALAQVAV
-442 PRFADIVTV
+442 PGFADIVTV

-464 VAGTELRRAALAGL
+464 VAGTELRRTAIAGL

-485 PVGELIRFVPEPP
+485 PVGELRGFVPGTP
-498 VGAHRGRIR
+498 VAAGVDQGR

-513 LAGSSAWRSQDP
+513 LAASSGWRSQDP
-525 ERTRRILDHGVHSLA
+525 ERARRILDHGVHSLA

-554 DFWRSGGTPPFDD
+554 DFWRSGSSPPFDD

-608 LPDQDILEVAHRYLP
+608 LPDQDALEVAHRYLP
-623 ARAGVGGDWFDV
+623 AQAGVGGDWFDV
-635 IPLPGARVALVV
+635 IPLPGARVALVI
-647 GDVVGHGVHAAATMG
+647 GDVVGHGLHAAATMG

-683 HLDELVTHLDV
+683 HLDELVTHIDL
-694 QDEDNDEGPAI
+694 QDEDTDDGPAI

-719 GRVTAATAGHPPP
+719 GRITAATAGHLPP
-732 AVAYPDGTVEFL
+732 AVAHPDGRVEFL
-744 HPPVSP
+744 HSPVSP
-750 PLGLSTGLPFESTE
+750 PLGLGTGLPFETAE
-764 LSLPKG
+764 LSLPEG

-777 DGLIESRSRDLD
+777 DGLVENRSRDLD
-789 AGLEAL
+789 AGMEAL
-795 RAALAG
+795 RAALTG

-808 TCAAVMQA
+808 TCATVLQS
-816 LLPARPADDVALLVA
+816 LLPARSTDDVALLVA
-831 RPRRLGPADVAEWD
+831 RTRRLDPAHVAEWD

-853 GPVRNACVRRLE
+853 SPVRNGCARQLA
-865 DWGLQHIA
+865 DWGLERIA

-896 VRLLRT
+896 VRLLHT
-902 RGTLISE
+902 PDSLISE

-920 RQAKATDENGRGLF
+920 RQAKDTDEEGRGLF
-934 LVAQFAERWGTR
+934 LVAQFAEHWGTR
-946 YSPRGKTIWASQ
+946 YYPRGKTIWAAQ
-958 AIAPD
+958 AVGPD
-963 ALPPEEESPDH
+963 ALPEAEESPED
-974 LLSRWEQLGGW
+974 LLSRWDDSGEG

>member
-1 MSGNPGRF
+1 M
-9 RRWLSHAPGRS
+9 
-20 AIPGTPPAGDS
+20 
-31 TGDDQQGER
+31 
-40 TAEAGDP
+40 
-47 TEEGG
+47 
-52 LTGDGVPT
+52 
-60 EARGPADTGGPPQGE
+60 
-75 PPASAGG
+75 
-82 PQHIRP
+82 
-88 SLTTRSVAG
+88 RSVAR

-154 NPSAKLQPLAEA
+154 NPTAKLQPLAEA

-209 PFTRTFQGALGLS
+209 PFTRTFEGALGLS
-222 VVSAAPVKDASG
+222 VVSAAPVKDPSG
-234 RVVALVAA
+234 RVIALVAA

-257 PMFLGTAAVALALA
+257 PLFLATAVGALALA

-282 RRQTHGLGPAEM
+282 RRQTHGLGPVEM

-314 VGPDGRL
+314 VGRDGRL
-321 LLANDEARRLLDLP
+321 LLLVNDEARRLLDLP
-335 AEAEGRHVG
+335 ADAEGRHVG
-344 DLGLDHRTAGLLAS
+344 DLGLDRRTAELLAS
-358 DRSATDEVHLAQD
+358 DRTATDEVHLAQD
-371 RLLALNKR
+371 RLLAVNKR
-379 STTAHG
+379 STSPYGAHQ
-385 ARQGS
+385 RS

-416 LYDAGVRIGST
+416 LYDAGTRIGST

-464 VAGTELRRAALAGL
+464 VAGTELHRAAIAGL
-478 APDHPLY
+478 TPDHPLH
-485 PVGELIRFVPEPP
+485 PVGELLRFVPGTP
-498 VGAHRGRIR
+498 VAAGVDQVR
-507 SMVEPD
+507 SVVEPD

-525 ERTRRILDHGVHSLA
+525 ERARRILDHGVHSLA

-554 DFWRSGGTPPFDD
+554 DFWRSGDSPPFDD
-567 EDLSFAEELA
+567 EDRSFAEELA

-608 LPDQDILEVAHRYLP
+608 LPDQDALEVAHRYLP
-623 ARAGVGGDWFDV
+623 AKAGVGGDWFDV

-647 GDVVGHGVHAAATMG
+647 GDVVGHGLHAAATMG

-683 HLDELVTHLDV
+683 HLDELVTHIDV
-694 QDEDNDEGPAI
+694 QDEDTEEGPAI
-705 TGATCLYVIYDSVS
+705 TGATCLYVVYDSVS
-719 GRVTAATAGHPPP
+719 GRVTAATAGHLPP
-732 AVAYPDGTVEFL
+732 AVAHPDGRVEFL

-750 PLGLSTGLPFESTE
+750 PLGLGTGLPFETTE
-764 LSLPKG
+764 LSLPEG

-777 DGLIESRSRDLD
+777 DGLVENRSRDLD

-795 RAALAG
+795 RAALSG

-808 TCAAVMQA
+808 TCATVMQS
-816 LLPARPADDVALLVA
+816 LLPARSTDDVALLVA
-831 RPRRLGPADVAEWD
+831 RTRRLDPAHVAEWD
-845 VPRDPAAV
+845 VPRDPAGV
-853 GPVRNACVRRLE
+853 GPVRNDCVRQLA
-865 DWGLQHIA
+865 DWGLQDIA

-896 VRLLRT
+896 VRLLHT
-902 RGTLISE
+902 RSALISE

-920 RQAKATDENGRGLF
+920 RQAKATDEDGRGLF
-934 LVAQFAERWGTR
+934 LVAQFAEHWGTR
-946 YSPRGKTIWASQ
+946 YSPRGKTIWAAQ
-958 AIAPD
+958 AVGPG
-963 ALPPEEESPDH
+963 ALPSEEESPEH
-974 LLSRWEQLGGW
+974 LLSRWEDGGEW

>member
-1 MSGNPGRF
+1 MSGHSGRF
-9 RRWLSHAPGRS
+9 RRWLSRAPGRS
-20 AIPGTPPAGDS
+20 AAPDTAPAGNG
-31 TGDDQQGER
+31 TGDQQDER
-40 TAEAGDP
+40 PAG
-47 TEEGG
+47 
-52 LTGDGVPT
+52 
-60 EARGPADTGGPPQGE
+60 
-75 PPASAGG
+75 AGG
-82 PQHIRP
+82 PQHIQS
-88 SLTTRSVAG
+88 SLPTRSVAR

-114 VVALVVQARRDT
+114 VVAIVVQAQRDT

-154 NPSAKLQPLAEA
+154 NPTAKLQPLAEA

-209 PFTRTFQGALGLS
+209 PFTRTFEGALGLS
-222 VVSAAPVKDASG
+222 VVSAAPVKDSSG
-234 RVVALVAA
+234 KVVAIVAA
-242 PVTVEKVQKSVNRQL
+242 PVTVEKVQKSVNQQL
-257 PMFLGTAAVALALA
+257 PIFLGTAVGALALA

-314 VGPDGRL
+314 VGRDGRL
-321 LLANDEARRLLDLP
+321 LLANDEARRLLNLP
-335 AEAEGRHVG
+335 ADAEGRPVG
-344 DLGLDHRTAGLLAS
+344 DLGLDHRTAELLAS
-358 DRSATDEVHLAQD
+358 DRIATDEVHLAQD
-371 RLLALNKR
+371 RLLAVNKR
-379 STTAHG
+379 STTPYGAH
-385 ARQGS
+385 QGS

-427 LNVVRTAEELAQVAV
+427 LNVERTAEALAQVAV

-464 VAGTELRRAALAGL
+464 VAGTELRRTAIAGL

-485 PVGELIRFVPEPP
+485 PVGELRGFVPGTP
-498 VGAHRGRIR
+498 VASGVDQGR

-513 LAGSSAWRSQDP
+513 LAASSGWRSQDP
-525 ERTRRILDHGVHSLA
+525 ERARRILDHGVHSLA

-554 DFWRSGGTPPFDD
+554 DFWRSGSSPPFDD

-608 LPDQDILEVAHRYLP
+608 LPDQDALEVAHRYLP
-623 ARAGVGGDWFDV
+623 AQAGVGGDWFDV
-635 IPLPGARVALVV
+635 IPLPGARVALVI
-647 GDVVGHGVHAAATMG
+647 GDVVGHGLHAAATMG

-683 HLDELVTHLDV
+683 HLDELVTHIDV
-694 QDEDNDEGPAI
+694 QDEDIDDGPAI

-719 GRVTAATAGHPPP
+719 GRITAATAGHLPP
-732 AVAYPDGTVEFL
+732 AVAHPDGRVEFL
-744 HPPVSP
+744 HSPVSP
-750 PLGLSTGLPFESTE
+750 PLGLGTGLPFETAE
-764 LSLPKG
+764 LSLPEG

-777 DGLIESRSRDLD
+777 DGLVENRSRDLD
-789 AGLEAL
+789 AGMEAL
-795 RAALAG
+795 RAALTG

-808 TCAAVMQA
+808 TCATVLQS
-816 LLPARPADDVALLVA
+816 LLPARSTDDVALLVA
-831 RPRRLGPADVAEWD
+831 RTRRLDPAHVAEWD

-853 GPVRNACVRRLE
+853 SPVRNDCARQLA
-865 DWGLQHIA
+865 DWGLERIA

-896 VRLLRT
+896 VRLLHT
-902 RGTLISE
+902 PGALISE

-920 RQAKATDENGRGLF
+920 RQAKDTDEEGRGLF
-934 LVAQFAERWGTR
+934 LVAQFAEHWGTR
-946 YSPRGKTIWASQ
+946 YSPRGKTIWAAQ
-958 AIAPD
+958 AVGPD
-963 ALPPEEESPDH
+963 ALPEEEESQED
-974 LLSRWEQLGGW
+974 LLSRWDHSGEW

>member
-1 MSGNPGRF
+1 MSGHSGRF
-9 RRWLSHAPGRS
+9 RRWLRRAPGRS
-20 AIPGTPPAGDS
+20 AFPRVAGAGSGTGGRQD
-31 TGDDQQGER
+31 ER
-40 TAEAGDP
+40 SSGA
-47 TEEGG
+47 
-52 LTGDGVPT
+52 
-60 EARGPADTGGPPQGE
+60 GGPPHLR
-75 PPASAGG
+75 S
-82 PQHIRP
+82 RW
-88 SLTTRSVAG
+88 TTLSVAR
-97 EVFLLQLVL
+97 EIFLLQLVL

-114 VVALVVQARRDT
+114 VVAIVVQSRRDT

-154 NPSAKLQPLAEA
+154 NPTAKLQPLAEE

-198 IGPYAEAARGK
+198 IGPYADAARGK
-209 PFTRTFQGALGLS
+209 PFTRTFEGALGLS
-222 VVSAAPVKDASG
+222 VISAAPVKDSSG
-234 RVVALVAA
+234 KVVAIVSA
-242 PVTVEKVQKSVNRQL
+242 PVRVEEVQKSVNRQL
-257 PMFLGTAAVALALA
+257 PIFLGTAVGALALA
-271 GGGAGLVSRRL
+271 GGGAGLMSRRL

-314 VGPDGRL
+314 VGRGGRL

-335 AEAEGRHVG
+335 ADAEGRPVG
-344 DLGLDHRTAGLLAS
+344 DLGLDHRTAELLTS
-358 DRSATDEVHLAQD
+358 DRTATDEVHLAQD

-379 STTAHG
+379 STTPYGAHH
-385 ARQGS
+385 GS

-409 ARERLRL
+409 ARERLRV

-427 LNVVRTAEELAQVAV
+427 LNVVGTAEELAQVAV

-451 ELLDPVLKGEEPA
+451 ELLEPVLKGEEPPVTGSALRRTA
-464 VAGTELRRAALAGL
+464 VAGLAA
-478 APDHPLY
+478 DHPLY
-485 PVGELIRFVPEPP
+485 PVGELLRFPP
-498 VGAHRGRIR
+498 GTPMAARVDQGH
-507 SMVEPD
+507 SVVEPD
-513 LAGSSAWRSQDP
+513 LAGSARWRSQDP
-525 ERTRRILDHGVHSLA
+525 ERVRRILDHGVHSLA

-554 DFWRSGGTPPFDD
+554 DFWRSGSSPPFDD

-594 TMAMTLQRSLMPRG
+594 AMAMTLQRSLMPRG
-608 LPDQDILEVAHRYLP
+608 LPGQDALEVAHRYLP
-623 ARAGVGGDWFDV
+623 AKAGVGGDWFDV

-647 GDVVGHGVHAAATMG
+647 GDVVGHGLHAAATMG

-673 LDLSPDELLG
+673 LDLAPDELLR
-683 HLDELVTHLDV
+683 HLDELVTHMDV
-694 QDEDNDEGPAI
+694 QDEETEATEEGPAI

-719 GRVTAATAGHPPP
+719 GRATAATAGHLPP
-732 AVAYPDGTVEFL
+732 AVAHADGRVEFL
-744 HPPVSP
+744 YSPVSP
-750 PLGLSTGLPFESTE
+750 PLGLGAGLPYETAE
-764 LSLPKG
+764 LSLPEG

-777 DGLIESRSRDLD
+777 DGLVENRSRDLD

-808 TCAAVMQA
+808 TCATVMTS
-816 LLPARPADDVALLVA
+816 LLPARSADDVALLVA
-831 RPRRLGPADVAEWD
+831 RTRRLDPAHVAEWD
-845 VPRDPAAV
+845 VARDPAAV
-853 GPVRNACVRRLE
+853 GPVRNACIRQLT
-865 DWGLQHIA
+865 DWGLEHIA

-896 VRLLRT
+896 VRLLLT
-902 RGTLISE
+902 RTLICE

-920 RQAKATDENGRGLF
+920 RQAKDTDEEGRGLF

-946 YSPRGKTIWASQ
+946 YSPRGKTIWATQ
-958 AIAPD
+958 AVGPD
-963 ALPPEEESPDH
+963 ALPSEEELREH
-974 LLSRWEQLGGW
+974 FLSQGENGGE

>member
-1 MSGNPGRF
+1 M
-9 RRWLSHAPGRS
+9 
-20 AIPGTPPAGDS
+20 
-31 TGDDQQGER
+31 
-40 TAEAGDP
+40 
-47 TEEGG
+47 
-52 LTGDGVPT
+52 
-60 EARGPADTGGPPQGE
+60 
-75 PPASAGG
+75 
-82 PQHIRP
+82 
-88 SLTTRSVAG
+88 TTRSVAR

-114 VVALVVQARRDT
+114 VVALVVQTRRDT
-126 MTDARHRT
+126 MADARHRT
-134 LAAAESFAHS
+134 IAAAESFAHS
-144 WGLQE
+144 WGLQQ

-154 NPSAKLQPLAEA
+154 NPTAKLQPLAEA

-175 LIVYKLDGITLTHS
+175 IIVYKLDGITLTHS
-189 DPRQIGKHV
+189 DPGQIGKHV
-198 IGPYAEAARGK
+198 IGPYADAARGK

-222 VVSAAPVKDASG
+222 VISAAPVKDSSG
-234 RVVALVAA
+234 KVVAIVAA

-257 PMFLGTAAVALALA
+257 PIFLGIAVGALALA

-314 VGPDGRL
+314 VGRDGRL

-335 AEAEGRHVG
+335 ADAEGRHVG
-344 DLGLDHRTAGLLAS
+344 DLGLDHRTAELLAS

-371 RLLALNKR
+371 RLLAVNKR
-379 STTAHG
+379 STTPYGSH
-385 ARQGS
+385 QGS

-464 VAGTELRRAALAGL
+464 VSGTELRRTAIAGL

-485 PVGELIRFVPEPP
+485 PVGELIRFAPGTPMAASMDQV
-498 VGAHRGRIR
+498 R
-507 SMVEPD
+507 SVVEPE
-513 LAGSSAWRSQDP
+513 LAGSPAWRSQDP
-525 ERTRRILDHGVHSLA
+525 ERARRILDHGVHSLA

-554 DFWRSGGTPPFDD
+554 DFWRSGSSPPFDD

-594 TMAMTLQRSLMPRG
+594 TMAMTLQRSLMPRS
-608 LPDQDILEVAHRYLP
+608 LPDQDALEVAHRYLP
-623 ARAGVGGDWFDV
+623 AQAGVGGDWFDV

-647 GDVVGHGVHAAATMG
+647 GDVVGHGLHAAATMG

-694 QDEDNDEGPAI
+694 QAEDTDEGPTI
-705 TGATCLYVIYDSVS
+705 TGATCLYVVYDSVS
-719 GRVTAATAGHPPP
+719 GQVTAATAGHLPP
-732 AVAYPDGTVEFL
+732 AVAYPDGSVEFL

-750 PLGLSTGLPFESTE
+750 PLGLGTGLPFETAE
-764 LSLPKG
+764 LSLPEG

-777 DGLIESRSRDLD
+777 DGLVENRSRDVD

-795 RAALAG
+795 HAALTG

-808 TCAAVMQA
+808 TCATVLQT
-816 LLPARPADDVALLVA
+816 LLPARSTDDVALLVA
-831 RPRRLGPADVAEWD
+831 RLRRLDPAHVAEWD

-853 GPVRNACVRRLE
+853 GPVRNACVRQLT

-883 ITNAIRYGAEPIH
+883 ITNAIRYGVEPIH
-896 VRLLRT
+896 VRLLHT
-902 RGTLISE
+902 RSTLISE

-920 RQAKATDENGRGLF
+920 RQAKATDEDGRGLF
-934 LVAQFAERWGTR
+934 LVAQFAEHWGTR
-946 YSPRGKTIWASQ
+946 YSPRGKTIWAAQ
-958 AIAPD
+958 PVGPD
-963 ALPPEEESPDH
+963 AVTSEEELREH
-974 LLSRWEQLGGW
+974 LLNHWEQGGEW

>member
-1 MSGNPGRF
+1 M
-9 RRWLSHAPGRS
+9 
-20 AIPGTPPAGDS
+20 
-31 TGDDQQGER
+31 
-40 TAEAGDP
+40 
-47 TEEGG
+47 
-52 LTGDGVPT
+52 
-60 EARGPADTGGPPQGE
+60 
-75 PPASAGG
+75 
-82 PQHIRP
+82 
-88 SLTTRSVAG
+88 RSVAR

-154 NPSAKLQPLAEA
+154 NPTAKLQPLAEA

-209 PFTRTFQGALGLS
+209 PFTRTFEGALGLS
-222 VVSAAPVKDASG
+222 VVSAAPVKDPSG
-234 RVVALVAA
+234 RVIALVAA

-257 PMFLGTAAVALALA
+257 PLFLATAVGALALA

-282 RRQTHGLGPAEM
+282 RRQTHGLGPVEM

-314 VGPDGRL
+314 VGRDGRL
-321 LLANDEARRLLDLP
+321 LLVNDEARRLLDLP
-335 AEAEGRHVG
+335 ADAEGRHVG
-344 DLGLDHRTAGLLAS
+344 DLGLDRRTAELLAS
-358 DRSATDEVHLAQD
+358 DRTATDEVHLAQD
-371 RLLALNKR
+371 RLLAVNKR
-379 STTAHG
+379 STSPYGAH
-385 ARQGS
+385 QGS

-416 LYDAGVRIGST
+416 LYDAGTRIGST

-464 VAGTELRRAALAGL
+464 VAGTELRRTAIAGL
-478 APDHPLY
+478 TPDHPLH
-485 PVGELIRFVPEPP
+485 PVGELLRFIPGTP
-498 VGAHRGRIR
+498 VAAGVDQVR
-507 SMVEPD
+507 SVVEPD
-513 LAGSSAWRSQDP
+513 LAGSSTWRSQDP
-525 ERTRRILDHGVHSLA
+525 ERARRILDHGVHSLA

-554 DFWRSGGTPPFDD
+554 DFWRSGDSPPFDD
-567 EDLSFAEELA
+567 EDRSFAEELA

-608 LPDQDILEVAHRYLP
+608 LPDQDALEVAHRYLP
-623 ARAGVGGDWFDV
+623 AKAGVGGDWFDV

-647 GDVVGHGVHAAATMG
+647 GDVVGHGLHAAATMG

-683 HLDELVTHLDV
+683 HLDELVTHIDV
-694 QDEDNDEGPAI
+694 QDEDTEEGPAI
-705 TGATCLYVIYDSVS
+705 TGATCLYVVYDSVS
-719 GRVTAATAGHPPP
+719 GRVTAATAGHLPP
-732 AVAYPDGTVEFL
+732 AVAHPDGRVEFL

-750 PLGLSTGLPFESTE
+750 PLGLGTGLPFETTE
-764 LSLPKG
+764 LSLPEG

-777 DGLIESRSRDLD
+777 DGLVENRSRDLD

-795 RAALAG
+795 RAALSG

-808 TCAAVMQA
+808 TCSTVMES
-816 LLPARPADDVALLVA
+816 LLPARSTDDVALLVA
-831 RPRRLGPADVAEWD
+831 RTRRLDPAHVAEWD
-845 VPRDPAAV
+845 VPRDPAGV
-853 GPVRNACVRRLE
+853 GPVRNDCVRRLA
-865 DWGLQHIA
+865 DWGLQDIA
-873 YGTELILSEL
+873 FGTELILSEL

-896 VRLLRT
+896 VRLLHT
-902 RGTLISE
+902 RSALISE

-920 RQAKATDENGRGLF
+920 RQAKATDEDGRGLF
-934 LVAQFAERWGTR
+934 LVAQFAEHWGTR
-946 YSPRGKTIWASQ
+946 YSPRGKTIWAAQ
-958 AIAPD
+958 AVGPGV
-963 ALPPEEESPDH
+963 LPSEEESPEH
-974 LLSRWEQLGGW
+974 LLSRWEDGGEW

>member
-1 MSGNPGRF
+1 M
-9 RRWLSHAPGRS
+9 
-20 AIPGTPPAGDS
+20 
-31 TGDDQQGER
+31 
-40 TAEAGDP
+40 
-47 TEEGG
+47 
-52 LTGDGVPT
+52 
-60 EARGPADTGGPPQGE
+60 
-75 PPASAGG
+75 
-82 PQHIRP
+82 
-88 SLTTRSVAG
+88 
-97 EVFLLQLVL
+97 
-106 VVLLVAAA
+106 VLLVAAA
-114 VVALVVQARRDT
+114 VVAFVVQTRRDT

-149 ALNSD
+149 ALNSPD
-154 NPSAKLQPLAEA
+154 PTAKLQPLAEE

-209 PFTRTFQGALGLS
+209 PFTRTFEGALGLS
-222 VVSAAPVKDASG
+222 VISAAPVKDSSG
-234 RVVALVAA
+234 RVIAIVAA
-242 PVTVEKVQKSVNRQL
+242 PVTVEKVQKSVNQQL
-257 PMFLGTAAVALALA
+257 PLFLGTAVAALALA

-314 VGPDGRL
+314 VGRGGRL

-335 AEAEGRHVG
+335 ADAEGRQVDG
-344 DLGLDHRTAGLLAS
+344 LGLDRRTAELLAS
-358 DRSATDEVHLAQD
+358 DRIATDEVHLAQD
-371 RLLALNKR
+371 RLLAVNKR
-379 STTAHG
+379 STTPYGAHQ
-385 ARQGS
+385 AS

-442 PRFADIVTV
+442 PRFADIVNV
-451 ELLDPVLKGEEPA
+451 ELEEPVLKGEEPS
-464 VAGTELRRAALAGL
+464 VAGSALRRAALAGL

-485 PVGELIRFVPEPP
+485 PVGELITAVPGTPAASADQ
-498 VGAHRGRIR
+498 VS
-507 SMVEPD
+507 SMVQPD
-513 LAGSSAWRSQDP
+513 LAGASAWRSQDP
-525 ERTRRILDHGVHSLA
+525 ERARRILDHGVHSLA
-540 VVPLRARGVVLGLV
+540 VVPLRARGVVLGMV
-554 DFWRSGGTPPFDD
+554 YFWRSGSSPPFDD

-583 IDNARRYTRER
+583 IDNARRFTRER

-608 LPDQDILEVAHRYLP
+608 LPDQDALEVAHRYLP

-647 GDVVGHGVHAAATMG
+647 GDVVGHGLHAAATMG

-683 HLDELVTHLDV
+683 HVDELVTHIDV
-694 QDEDNDEGPAI
+694 QDENGEEVPAI

-719 GRVTAATAGHPPP
+719 GRVSAATAGHLPP
-732 AVAYPDGTVEFL
+732 AVAHPDGSVEFL
-744 HPPVSP
+744 HSPVSP
-750 PLGLSTGLPFESTE
+750 PLGVGTGLPFETAE
-764 LSLPKG
+764 VSLPEG

-777 DGLIESRSRDLD
+777 DGLVENRSRDLD
-789 AGLEAL
+789 AGLESL

-808 TCAAVMQA
+808 TCATVMES
-816 LLPARPADDVALLVA
+816 LLPTRSTDDVALLVA
-831 RPRRLGPADVAEWD
+831 RTRRLDPAQVAEWD

-853 GPVRNACVRRLE
+853 GPVRNACVRQLV
-865 DWGLQHIA
+865 DWGLETIA
-873 YGTELILSEL
+873 FGTELILSEL
-883 ITNAIRYGAEPIH
+883 ITNAIRHGAEPIH
-896 VRLLRT
+896 VRLLHT
-902 RGTLISE
+902 RTLICE

-920 RQAKATDENGRGLF
+920 RQAKDTDEEGRGLF
-934 LVAQFAERWGTR
+934 LVAQFAEHWGTR
-946 YSPRGKTIWASQ
+946 YSPRGKTIWSAQ
-958 AIAPD
+958 VIGPE
-963 ALPPEEESPDH
+963 ALPSEEEPSED
-974 LLSRWEQLGGW
+974 LLNLWEQRAQW

>member
-1 MSGNPGRF
+1 MSGFTGRF
-9 RRWLSHAPGRS
+9 RRWLRRAPGRS
-20 AIPGTPPAGDS
+20 AFSGGEPAGS
-31 TGDDQQGER
+31 RGGDRQDEPAAGDGDQQR
-40 TAEAGDP
+40 
-47 TEEGG
+47 
-52 LTGDGVPT
+52 V
-60 EARGPADTGGPPQGE
+60 
-75 PPASAGG
+75 
-82 PQHIRP
+82 RP
-88 SLTTRSVAG
+88 SWSTRSVAR

-114 VVALVVQARRDT
+114 VVAFVVQTRRDT

-149 ALNSD
+149 ALNSPD
-154 NPSAKLQPLAEA
+154 PTAKLQPLAEE

-209 PFTRTFQGALGLS
+209 PFTRTFEGALGLS
-222 VVSAAPVKDASG
+222 VISAAPVKDSSG
-234 RVVALVAA
+234 RVIAIVAA
-242 PVTVEKVQKSVNRQL
+242 PVTVEKVQKSVNQQL
-257 PMFLGTAAVALALA
+257 PLFLGTAVAALALA

-314 VGPDGRL
+314 VGRGGRL

-335 AEAEGRHVG
+335 ADAEGRQVDG
-344 DLGLDHRTAGLLAS
+344 LGLDRRTAELLAS
-358 DRSATDEVHLAQD
+358 DRIATDEVHLAQD
-371 RLLALNKR
+371 RLLAVNKR
-379 STTAHG
+379 STTPYGAHQ
-385 ARQGS
+385 AS

-442 PRFADIVTV
+442 PRFADIVNV
-451 ELLDPVLKGEEPA
+451 ELEEPVLKGEEPS
-464 VAGTELRRAALAGL
+464 VAGSALRRAALAGL

-485 PVGELIRFVPEPP
+485 PVGELITAVPGTPAASADQ
-498 VGAHRGRIR
+498 VS
-507 SMVEPD
+507 SMVQPD
-513 LAGSSAWRSQDP
+513 LAGASAWRSQDP
-525 ERTRRILDHGVHSLA
+525 ERARRILDHGVHSLA
-540 VVPLRARGVVLGLV
+540 VVPLRARGVVLGMV
-554 DFWRSGGTPPFDD
+554 YFWRSGSSPPFDD

-583 IDNARRYTRER
+583 IDNARRFTRER

-608 LPDQDILEVAHRYLP
+608 LPDQDALEVAHRYLP

-647 GDVVGHGVHAAATMG
+647 GDVVGHGLHAAATMG

-683 HLDELVTHLDV
+683 HVDELVTHIDV
-694 QDEDNDEGPAI
+694 QDENGEEVPAI

-719 GRVTAATAGHPPP
+719 GRVSAATAGHLPP
-732 AVAYPDGTVEFL
+732 AVAHPDGSVEFL
-744 HPPVSP
+744 HSPVSP
-750 PLGLSTGLPFESTE
+750 PLGVGTGLPFETAE
-764 LSLPKG
+764 VSLPEG

-777 DGLIESRSRDLD
+777 DGLVENRSRDLD
-789 AGLEAL
+789 AGLESL

-808 TCAAVMQA
+808 TCATVMES
-816 LLPARPADDVALLVA
+816 LLPTRSTDDVALLVA
-831 RPRRLGPADVAEWD
+831 RTRRLDPAQVAEWD

-853 GPVRNACVRRLE
+853 GPVRNACVRQLV
-865 DWGLQHIA
+865 DWGLETIA
-873 YGTELILSEL
+873 FGTELILSEL
-883 ITNAIRYGAEPIH
+883 ITNAIRHGAEPIH
-896 VRLLRT
+896 VRLLHT
-902 RGTLISE
+902 RTLICE

-920 RQAKATDENGRGLF
+920 RQAKDTDEEGRGLF
-934 LVAQFAERWGTR
+934 LVAQFAEHWGTR
-946 YSPRGKTIWASQ
+946 YSPRGKTIWSAQ
-958 AIAPD
+958 VIGPE
-963 ALPPEEESPDH
+963 ALPSEEEPSED
-974 LLSRWEQLGGW
+974 LLNLWEQRAQW

>member
-1 MSGNPGRF
+1 M
-9 RRWLSHAPGRS
+9 
-20 AIPGTPPAGDS
+20 
-31 TGDDQQGER
+31 
-40 TAEAGDP
+40 
-47 TEEGG
+47 
-52 LTGDGVPT
+52 
-60 EARGPADTGGPPQGE
+60 
-75 PPASAGG
+75 
-82 PQHIRP
+82 
-88 SLTTRSVAG
+88 
-97 EVFLLQLVL
+97 
-106 VVLLVAAA
+106 VLLVAAA
-114 VVALVVQARRDT
+114 VVAFVVQTRRDT

-149 ALNSD
+149 ALNSPD
-154 NPSAKLQPLAEA
+154 PTAKLQPLAEE

-209 PFTRTFQGALGLS
+209 PFTRTFEGALGLS
-222 VVSAAPVKDASG
+222 VISAAPVKDSSG
-234 RVVALVAA
+234 RVIAIVAA
-242 PVTVEKVQKSVNRQL
+242 PVTVEKVQKSVNQQL
-257 PMFLGTAAVALALA
+257 PLFLGTAVVALALA
-271 GGGAGLVSRRL
+271 AGGAGLVSRRL

-314 VGPDGRL
+314 VGRGGRL

-335 AEAEGRHVG
+335 ADAEGRQVD
-344 DLGLDHRTAGLLAS
+344 DLGLDHRTAELLAS
-358 DRSATDEVHLAQD
+358 DRIATDEVHLAQD
-371 RLLALNKR
+371 RLLAVNKR
-379 STTAHG
+379 STTPYGAHQ
-385 ARQGS
+385 AS

-416 LYDAGVRIGST
+416 LYDAGARIGST

-451 ELLDPVLKGEEPA
+451 ELQEPVLKGEEPSVTGNA
-464 VAGTELRRAALAGL
+464 LRRAALAGL
-478 APDHPLY
+478 PPDHPLY
-485 PVGELIRFVPEPP
+485 PVGELLTVVP
-498 VGAHRGRIR
+498 GAPAASADQVRP
-507 SMVEPD
+507 MVEPD

-525 ERTRRILDHGVHSLA
+525 ERARRILDHGVHSLA
-540 VVPLRARGVVLGLV
+540 VVPLRARGVVLGMV
-554 DFWRSGGTPPFDD
+554 SFWRSGSSPPFDD

-583 IDNARRYTRER
+583 VDNARRFTRER

-608 LPDQDILEVAHRYLP
+608 LPDQDALEVAHRYLP

-647 GDVVGHGVHAAATMG
+647 GDVVGHGLHAAATMG

-683 HLDELVTHLDV
+683 HVDELVTHIDV
-694 QDEDNDEGPAI
+694 QDENGEEVPAI

-719 GRVTAATAGHPPP
+719 GRVSAATAGHLPP
-732 AVAYPDGTVEFL
+732 AVAHPDGSVEFL
-744 HPPVSP
+744 HSPVSP
-750 PLGLSTGLPFESTE
+750 PLGVGTGLPFETAE
-764 LSLPKG
+764 VSLPEG

-777 DGLIESRSRDLD
+777 DGLVENRSRDLD

-808 TCAAVMQA
+808 TCATVMES
-816 LLPARPADDVALLVA
+816 LLPTRSTDDVALLVA
-831 RPRRLGPADVAEWD
+831 RTRRLDPAQVAEWD

-853 GPVRNACVRRLE
+853 GPVRNACVRQLV
-865 DWGLQHIA
+865 DWGLETIA
-873 YGTELILSEL
+873 FGTELILSEL
-883 ITNAIRYGAEPIH
+883 ITNAIRHGAEPIH
-896 VRLLRT
+896 VRLLHT
-902 RGTLISE
+902 RTLICE

-920 RQAKATDENGRGLF
+920 RQAKDTDEEGRGLF
-934 LVAQFAERWGTR
+934 LVAQFAEHWGTR
-946 YSPRGKTIWASQ
+946 YSPRGKTIWSAQ
-958 AIAPD
+958 VIGPE
-963 ALPPEEESPDH
+963 ALPSEEEPSED
-974 LLSRWEQLGGW
+974 LLNLWEQRAQW

>member
-1 MSGNPGRF
+1 MSGFTGRF
-9 RRWLSHAPGRS
+9 RRWLRRAPGRS
-20 AIPGTPPAGDS
+20 AFSGGEPAGS
-31 TGDDQQGER
+31 GGGDRQDEPAAGGGDQQR
-40 TAEAGDP
+40 
-47 TEEGG
+47 
-52 LTGDGVPT
+52 V
-60 EARGPADTGGPPQGE
+60 
-75 PPASAGG
+75 
-82 PQHIRP
+82 RP
-88 SLTTRSVAG
+88 SWSTRSVAR

-114 VVALVVQARRDT
+114 VVAFVVQTRRDT

-149 ALNSD
+149 ALNSPD
-154 NPSAKLQPLAEA
+154 PTAKLQPLAEE

-209 PFTRTFQGALGLS
+209 PFTRTFEGALGLS
-222 VVSAAPVKDASG
+222 VISAAPVKDSSG
-234 RVVALVAA
+234 RVIAIVAA
-242 PVTVEKVQKSVNRQL
+242 PVTVEKVQKSVNQQL
-257 PMFLGTAAVALALA
+257 PLFLGTAVVALALA
-271 GGGAGLVSRRL
+271 AGGAGLVSRRL

-314 VGPDGRL
+314 VGRGGRL

-335 AEAEGRHVG
+335 ADAEGRQVD
-344 DLGLDHRTAGLLAS
+344 DLGLDHRTAELLAS
-358 DRSATDEVHLAQD
+358 DRIATDEVHLAQD
-371 RLLALNKR
+371 RLLAVNKR
-379 STTAHG
+379 STTPYGAHQ
-385 ARQGS
+385 AS

-416 LYDAGVRIGST
+416 LYDAGARIGST

-451 ELLDPVLKGEEPA
+451 ELQEPVLKGEEPSVTGNA
-464 VAGTELRRAALAGL
+464 LRRAALAGL
-478 APDHPLY
+478 PPDHPLY
-485 PVGELIRFVPEPP
+485 PVGELLTVVP
-498 VGAHRGRIR
+498 GAPAASADQVRP
-507 SMVEPD
+507 MVEPD

-525 ERTRRILDHGVHSLA
+525 ERARRILDHGVHSLA
-540 VVPLRARGVVLGLV
+540 VVPLRARGVVLGMV
-554 DFWRSGGTPPFDD
+554 SFWRSGSSPPFDD

-583 IDNARRYTRER
+583 VDNARRFTRER

-608 LPDQDILEVAHRYLP
+608 LPDQDALEVAHRYLP

-647 GDVVGHGVHAAATMG
+647 GDVVGHGLHAAATMG

-683 HLDELVTHLDV
+683 HVDELVTHIDV
-694 QDEDNDEGPAI
+694 QDENGEEVPAI

-719 GRVTAATAGHPPP
+719 GRVSAATAGHLPP
-732 AVAYPDGTVEFL
+732 AVAHPDGSVEFL
-744 HPPVSP
+744 HSPVSP
-750 PLGLSTGLPFESTE
+750 PLGVGTGLPFETAE
-764 LSLPKG
+764 VSLPEG

-777 DGLIESRSRDLD
+777 DGLVENRSRDLD

-808 TCAAVMQA
+808 TCATVMES
-816 LLPARPADDVALLVA
+816 LLPTRSTDDVALLVA
-831 RPRRLGPADVAEWD
+831 RTRRLDPAQVAEWD

-853 GPVRNACVRRLE
+853 GPVRNACVRQLV
-865 DWGLQHIA
+865 DWGLETIA
-873 YGTELILSEL
+873 FGTELILSEL
-883 ITNAIRYGAEPIH
+883 ITNAIRHGAEPIH
-896 VRLLRT
+896 VRLLHT
-902 RGTLISE
+902 RTLICE

-920 RQAKATDENGRGLF
+920 RQAKDTDEEGRGLF
-934 LVAQFAERWGTR
+934 LVAQFAEHWGTR
-946 YSPRGKTIWASQ
+946 YSPRGKTIWSAQ
-958 AIAPD
+958 VIGPE
-963 ALPPEEESPDH
+963 ALPSEEEPSED
-974 LLSRWEQLGGW
+974 LLNLWEQRAQW